1 MDCSSPR
8 QFYQSLP
15 PKLVHHHP
23 VHPASGIPEFFFST
37 VFLLLPIH
45 WNQNEAIYD
54 DFTVCHIFLKK
65 LTHPPDSVTHSHTR
79 THRHTHFFSFYWS
92 ARSLRMHSSWKR
104 VPCLTR
110 LLFGRHWLFVCVIS
124 FFIRPL
130 ARCSLVKYPR
140 KQWNPPSSHF
150 FRTVKWSTC
159 APFSEVRRRV
169 KLIFVPHPLT
179 FSFFTIRAHQ
189 RVREILKL
197 IWIFQ
202 PRKGVARRK
211 KKNGTPRRMN
221 EWNICR
227 F

>member
-1 MDCSSPR
+1 MLFIVMTTSSQNPER
-8 QFYQSLP
+8 SDQYFNRFFDFSLAGSP
-15 PKLVHHHP
+15 PPSVNSIYNNLLRIKVPTTPFTHP
-23 VHPASGIPEFFFST
+23 YT
-37 VFLLLPIH
+37 PIH
-45 WNQNEAIYD
+45 TLFY
-54 DFTVCHIFLKK
+54 
-65 LTHPPDSVTHSHTR
+65 
-79 THRHTHFFSFYWS
+79 SFYWS

-169 KLIFVPHPLT
+169 KLIFVPH
-179 FSFFTIRAHQ
+179 Q
-189 RVREILKL
+189 
-197 IWIFQ
+197 
-202 PRKGVARRK
+202 
-211 KKNGTPRRMN
+211 
-221 EWNICR
+221 
-227 F
+227 